1 MNDYE
6 KLKLLHTYIKKCINT
21 TISEKTL
28 RDKLRQCNE
37 LYSSCE
43 SKLIDNIDDLSD
55 EQLNSLIS
63 KLRKYNQE
71 IKGIIK
77 IKLDKLQI
85 KKRVTPKTK
94 FKQCRVAKVISCE
107 MAEENDNRVQP
118 VAIFDIKQASSI
130 IHPYDGSVAG
140 FDTFID
146 SVKLLQELIQPTHM
160 AMAVKFIKTRLSG
173 KARSGLPDTIVTID
187 ALIDHVR
194 SKCQDTTTPDSIVAQ
209 LNTLRQRGPITSF
222 CEEIENLCSKL
233 ENVYVSQKVPEDVA
247 KTMTTKA
254 GVNALIKGVTAS
266 ETKLILKAGN
276 YSSIKD
282 ALQKAQECAND
293 VSTSQV
299 FTIKSK
305 QHTGRQDNRSNF
317 RGNGFNRNQHYR
329 NPPRGGFN
337 RFTPRP
343 YPNYYHYSSRGRYQR
358 GGYNNRGRFNDNRP
372 RFDNTNRIYMAN
384 VDQLP
389 GPPQSQN
396 RDISNRAP
404 QQQQQNQ
411 QQSQRNFLDQC

>member
-1 MNDYE
+1 MPEANENAFD
-6 KLKLLHTYIKKCINT
+6 
-21 TISEKTL
+21 
-28 RDKLRQCNE
+28 LRQAT
-37 LYSSCE
+37 
-43 SKLIDNIDDLSD
+43 
-55 EQLNSLIS
+55 SLM
-63 KLRKYNQE
+63 Q
-71 IKGIIK
+71 
-77 IKLDKLQI
+77 
-85 KKRVTPKTK
+85 
-94 FKQCRVAKVISCE
+94 
-107 MAEENDNRVQP
+107 
-118 VAIFDIKQASSI
+118 
-130 IHPYDGSVAG
+130 PYDGAAAG
-140 FDTFID
+140 LDAFID
-146 SVKLLQELIQPTHM
+146 SAKLLGELIQPTHM

-187 ALIDHVR
+187 ALVDHVR
-194 SKCQDTTTPDSIVAQ
+194 TRCQDTATPDSIVAQ

-233 ENVYVSQKVPEDVA
+233 EKVYVSQKVPEEVA
-247 KTMTTKA
+247 KTMTTRA

-282 ALQKAQECAND
+282 ALKKAQECAND
-293 VSTSQV
+293 VSTTQV

-317 RGNGFNRNQHYR
+317 RGNNGFNRSQHYK

-337 RFTPRP
+337 RFAPRS

-358 GGYNNRGRFNDNRP
+358 GGYNNRGRSNDNRP

-389 GPPQSQN
+389 GAPQSQN
-396 RDISNRAP
+396 REISNRAP